1 MTETGAGLRKY
12 ARELEESFFERENR
26 RLLEKMRA
34 EAAQERQRERL
45 RAALKIDDDALLDRF
60 IELDLCPETV
70 MALGLV
76 PLVFAAW
83 ADGEIQSRE
92 REAILR
98 AAAERSIPEDS
109 DNYRMLKDWLE
120 HRPDSKLFQSW
131 QHYVRA
137 VIEDLDPAL
146 AGTLRERIVNRVR
159 GVAEAAGG
167 FLGLNKISDE
177 EQAVIDEVEH
187 TLE

>member
-1 MTETGAGLRKY
+1 MTDTGAGLRKY

-34 EAAQERQRERL
+34 EAEKERKRERL

-98 AAAERSIPEDS
+98 AAAERSIPVDS
-109 DNYRMLKDWLE
+109 DNYRMLRDWLE
-120 HRPDSKLFQSW
+120 HRPGTYILSFVPFADRLA
-131 QHYVRA
+131 RL
-137 VIEDLDPAL
+137 ERRNAL
-146 AGTLRERIVNRVR
+146 PRLV
-159 GVAEAAGG
+159 
-167 FLGLNKISDE
+167 ISDYDNAE
-177 EQAVIDEVEH
+177 SFEIEAVRFLVGARRGF
-187 TLE
+187 